1 MPDFFKKMKRKVEKK
16 KMTGDKTSSKER
28 PLRRLKFL
36 PLQTSTT
43 SIFCRRKTGAST
55 ESDGNHPQN
64 PRSNNC
70 FPDIFLS
77 ISVYVQ

>member
-16 KMTGDKTSSKER
+16 KMTGDKMSKER

-36 PLQTSTT
+36 PLQASTT

-64 PRSNNC
+64 PRSSNC